1 MAARREFRGYK
12 FLVTGILVIEYGLQ
26 VVMPAVIHDT
36 KPLSTIVEI
45 CAVGVAA
52 AFVVEFLL
60 FPVGRSSARFIRVSP
75 RSAMAVLIVGWV
87 ATLAASFLG
96 GVAYLNQITSASVSR
111 TTAIFTPFEIW
122 MIFGIALFFALARDG
137 VVTNRRV
144 LTLATIS
151 FLLEFGISLRGA
163 IFGQAVT
170 FALIIVF
177 LAVITGVVRLR
188 WIVLVFA
195 VGLLIAQP
203 LYNFRN
209 EERASLSHVSPGQTQ
224 SWTQRVREDLLM
236 AQVGDF
242 VQIPT
247 NFGYP
252 SVGTLFR
259 FGLVPRVFDRGRG
272 NLITGENFSVA
283 VGGTSTNSDTATTL
297 GEAYIE
303 HKWPGVI
310 FFGASAALLVGVF
323 TRRRG
328 PWALALLAVIFES
341 GLIIESTFP
350 DLLARIL
357 QATVS
362 MVLAVVFSAIV
373 MRHDHG
379 NVLSDTTT

>member
-1 MAARREFRGYK
+1 
-12 FLVTGILVIEYGLQ
+12 
-26 VVMPAVIHDT
+26 
-36 KPLSTIVEI
+36 
-45 CAVGVAA
+45 
-52 AFVVEFLL
+52 
-60 FPVGRSSARFIRVSP
+60 
-75 RSAMAVLIVGWV
+75 
-87 ATLAASFLG
+87 
-96 GVAYLNQITSASVSR
+96 
-111 TTAIFTPFEIW
+111 
-122 MIFGIALFFALARDG
+122 
-137 VVTNRRV
+137 
-144 LTLATIS
+144 
-151 FLLEFGISLRGA
+151 
-163 IFGQAVT
+163 
-170 FALIIVF
+170 
-177 LAVITGVVRLR
+177 
-188 WIVLVFA
+188 
-195 VGLLIAQP
+195 
-203 LYNFRN
+203 
-209 EERASLSHVSPGQTQ
+209 
-224 SWTQRVREDLLM
+224 M